1 MVLVGLIQNAAL
13 LLALIIVCEIS
24 YLIPVKW
31 EKTVPVINGLLIGF
45 IGLVIMMIPYQL
57 EEGIFF
63 DTRTILVSV
72 SALTFGFVPTTI
84 SASILI
90 IYRVTLGG
98 AGLLMGVSTILTSA
112 CIGLLWRRFL
122 MPQNTKYRWINIYL
136 LGVAVHIMMLA
147 SAFVLP
153 WETALQVVKR
163 IGMPVMLIYPI
174 ATVLLSLLILHQRER
189 KELLNHVL
197 EAEGRYRS
205 IFNNSY
211 NIKLL
216 IDPVNGSV
224 LDANP
229 AASKFYG
236 WSIET
241 LKSMNIEQINTLS
254 PEEIRDEMVKAASEK
269 RNYFLFRHRRAFG
282 DPVDVEVYS
291 CPIEVKGQVL
301 LYSIIH
307 DISERVAANQALS
320 ESEHR
325 FRLLVESAPE
335 AIFIQTEGRIAY
347 INKFAASLFGAES
360 PEQLMNT
367 PVMDR
372 FHPDYH
378 EIIKKR
384 ILTLCQEKKPVP
396 MIEEI
401 LLKIDGTP
409 VFVEV
414 NAAPIRY
421 NQKDG
426 ALVIARDITERKAAE
441 KEIIKL
447 NSELEQRVIERTEEL
462 QKSVNELEAFAYTVS
477 HDLKSPLRAID
488 AYSRILMEDYPEV
501 IDGEIR
507 DMVGNIKCISRDM
520 IALINKLLQYS
531 TAARL
536 ELYEESV
543 DLNELFAASF
553 HELASATPE
562 RSIEL
567 KIETQIPAVKGD
579 RILLKQVINNVISN
593 AVKFTRTLDTA
604 VIKVGHTVEEN
615 EIVVYVNDNGVGFSL
630 ASSDKL
636 FGIFQ
641 RLHSAEEYEGSGI
654 GLATVQ
660 KIIQKHGG
668 RTWILGKPQKGAT
681 IYFTLPKGAYLSPES
696 GKAGGES
703 FV

>member
-1 MVLVGLIQNAAL
+1 MVLVGLIQNTAL
-13 LLALIIVCEIS
+13 LLALIVVCEIS
-24 YLIPVKW
+24 YLIPAKW
-31 EKTVPVINGLLIGF
+31 EKTVPVINGFLIGF
-45 IGLVIMMIPYQL
+45 IGLVIMKLPYQL
-57 EEGIFF
+57 DTGIFF
-63 DTRTILVSV
+63 DTRTILISI
-72 SALTFGFVPTTI
+72 SALTFGFVPT
-84 SASILI
+84 AVAAAILV

-307 DISERVAANQALS
+307 DISERVAAEN
-320 ESEHR
+320 
-325 FRLLVESAPE
+325 
-335 AIFIQTEGRIAY
+335 
-347 INKFAASLFGAES
+347 
-360 PEQLMNT
+360 
-367 PVMDR
+367 
-372 FHPDYH
+372 
-378 EIIKKR
+378 
-384 ILTLCQEKKPVP
+384 
-396 MIEEI
+396 
-401 LLKIDGTP
+401 
-409 VFVEV
+409 
-414 NAAPIRY
+414 
-421 NQKDG
+421 
-426 ALVIARDITERKAAE
+426 
-441 KEIIKL
+441 EIIKL
-447 NSELEQRVIERTEEL
+447 NSELEQRVIDRTEEL

-579 RILLKQVINNVISN
+579 RILLKQVIDNIISN

-641 RLHSAEEYEGSGI
+641 RLHSAKEYEGSGI

-668 RTWILGKPQKGAT
+668 RTWIVGKPHKGAT
-681 IYFTLPKGAYLSPES
+681 IYFTLPKGAHLSPET

-703 FV
+703 FVQGYDC

>member
-1 MVLVGLIQNAAL
+1 MVLVGLIQNTAL
-13 LLALIIVCEIS
+13 LLALIAVCEIS
-24 YLIPVKW
+24 YMIPVKW
-31 EKTVPVINGLLIGF
+31 AKAVPVLNGLLIGF
-45 IGLVIMMIPYQL
+45 VGLVIMMSPYQL
-57 EEGIFF
+57 GSGIFF
-63 DTRTILVSV
+63 DTRTILISV
-72 SALTFGFVPTTI
+72 SALTFGLVPTAV
-84 SASILI
+84 ASVILI
-90 IYRVTLGG
+90 LYRVILGG
-98 AGLLMGVSTILTSA
+98 AGLLMGVATIITSA
-112 CIGLLWRRFL
+112 GIGMLWRRFF
-122 MPQNTKYRWINIYL
+122 MPENTKCRWINIYL
-136 LGVAVHIMMLA
+136 LGIAVHVMMLVD
-147 SAFVLP
+147 AFLLP
-153 WETALQVVKR
+153 RETALQIIKQ
-163 IGMPVMLIYPI
+163 IGMPVMLVYPI
-174 ATVLLSLLILHQRER
+174 ASVLLILLILYQRER
-189 KELLNHVL
+189 QELLNRVL
-197 EAEGRYRS
+197 EAEGRYKS
-205 IFNNSY
+205 IFNNSH

-216 IDPVNGSV
+216 IDPADGRI

-236 WSIET
+236 WSIKT

-254 PEEIRDEMVKAASEK
+254 REEIRAEMVKAASEK

-282 DPVDVEVYS
+282 DPVDVEVHS
-291 CPIEVKGQVL
+291 CPIELQGKML

-307 DISERVAANQALS
+307 DIS
-320 ESEHR
+320 
-325 FRLLVESAPE
+325 
-335 AIFIQTEGRIAY
+335 
-347 INKFAASLFGAES
+347 
-360 PEQLMNT
+360 
-367 PVMDR
+367 
-372 FHPDYH
+372 
-378 EIIKKR
+378 
-384 ILTLCQEKKPVP
+384 
-396 MIEEI
+396 
-401 LLKIDGTP
+401 
-409 VFVEV
+409 
-414 NAAPIRY
+414 
-421 NQKDG
+421 
-426 ALVIARDITERKAAE
+426 ERKAAE

-447 NSELEQRVIERTEEL
+447 NSELEQRVIDRTEEL

-553 HELASATPE
+553 QELASATPE

-567 KIETQIPAVKGD
+567 KFETQIPMVKGD
-579 RILLKQVINNVISN
+579 KILLKQVINNVISN

-641 RLHSAEEYEGSGI
+641 RLHSAKEYEGSGI

-668 RTWILGKPQKGAT
+668 RTWILGKPHKGAT
-681 IYFTLPKGAYLSPES
+681 IYFTLPNGAHLSPET

-703 FV
+703 FVQGYDC